1 VVAFGVILALIA
13 LACDPVENILWF
25 AFQIFSLTGGATLGV
40 FLLGVLTERRGN
52 LGNVA
57 AMIVSTACMTA
68 LLLLSYK
75 GRVELAWSWLI
86 VLGTAMTFGLG
97 FLFSRPPAARQL
109 QE

>member
-52 LGNVA
+52 LGNVV
-57 AMIVSTACMTA
+57 AMVVSTASMTV
-68 LLLLSYK
+68 LLLLSHK
-75 GRVELAWSWLI
+75 GHVELAWSWLI
-86 VLGTAMTFGLG
+86 VLGTVMTFGLG
-97 FLFSRPPAARQL
+97 YLLSHPPVRHRL
-109 QE
+109 QQ